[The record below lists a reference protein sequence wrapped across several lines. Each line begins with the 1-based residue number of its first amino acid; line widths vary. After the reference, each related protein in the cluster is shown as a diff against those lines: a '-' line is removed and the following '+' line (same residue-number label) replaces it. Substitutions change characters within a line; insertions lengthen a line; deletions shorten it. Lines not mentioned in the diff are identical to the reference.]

1 MQLFAATLLGRH
13 EVRRFEDRHLAPGSL
28 GGPLPGLT
36 PEELQL
42 FNEGKATFEHEF
54 TIAEGRGPLQGL
66 AAGLAAVR
74 DQADLAYVSST
85 DVPLLHPAF
94 VRAVVSEHTR
104 TLMWGA
110 RGGEVV
116 TAAVPDLSRAA
127 GVSLNRMFVGD
138 DRLTFVGAEP
148 VYIDRHR
155 GIAIHYRDVDG
166 HLVTYMAVP
175 AQGIAVPDRERVQ
188 VDRWR
193 PALLRD
199 SGFAAWLWRQGD
211 IACLIVSDMVSETER
226 DKFKDYFVRVRKAT
240 EPILK

>member
-1 MQLFAATLLGRH
+1 MTGPYDDLSDEQLGR
-13 EVRRFEDRHLAPGSL
+13 R
-28 GGPLPGLT
+28 
-36 PEELQL
+36 
-42 FNEGKATFEHEF
+42 
-54 TIAEGRGPLQGL
+54 L
-66 AAGLAAVR
+66 AADLPRHTAPPHLRRTILASATPRPARIPWLMPAVSAMATALVVLLFVVPTLPR
-74 DQADLAYVSST
+74 IVPPNQT
-85 DVPLLHPAF
+85 DRL

-127 GVSLNRMFVGD
+127 GVSLTRMFMGD

-148 VYIDRHR
+148 VYVDRHR

-188 VDRWR
+188 IDRWR

-199 SGFAAWLWRQGD
+199 SGFATWLWRQGD
-211 IACLIVSDMVSETER
+211 IACLIVSDMVSEVER
-226 DKFKDYFVRVRKAT
+226 DKFKDDFVRLRVAT
-240 EPILK
+240 EPISAY

>member
-1 MQLFAATLLGRH
+1 MSGPYDDLSDEQLGR
-13 EVRRFEDRHLAPGSL
+13 R
-28 GGPLPGLT
+28 
-36 PEELQL
+36 
-42 FNEGKATFEHEF
+42 
-54 TIAEGRGPLQGL
+54 L
-66 AAGLAAVR
+66 AADLPRHTAPLHLRRAILASTTPRPARIPWLMPAVSAMATALVVLLFVVPTLPR
-74 DQADLAYVSST
+74 IVPPNPT
-85 DVPLLHPAF
+85 DRL

-148 VYIDRHR
+148 VYVDRHR

-188 VDRWR
+188 IDRWR

-226 DKFKDYFVRVRKAT
+226 DKFKDYFVRLRLAT
-240 EPILK
+240 EPISAY